1 MLYVLCSGCQWR
13 MLPADFSK
21 WRTCHEYFEIWSEI
35 RGPTEERILEASLK
49 KFVDEVRKRS
59 GGKAKTSFCIVDAES
74 VKNTDTAS
82 QIRV

>member
-1 MLYVLCSGCQWR
+1 MLYVLCSGCKWR
-13 MLPADFSK
+13 MLPADFPK
-21 WRTCHEYFEIWSEI
+21 WRTCHEYFEIWSEK

-49 KFVDEVRKRS
+49 KFGGEVRKRS
-59 GGKAKTSFCIVDAES
+59 GGKAKTSFCVVDPES